1 MTQFQMLALLLFV
14 VMVVLAYGAT
24 LWAYVKNALQAV
36 TAVVPSLPTP
46 EAPPRSAR
54 RRVDDMIVVTDLRDR
69 LDEAGCAPGVD
80 ACTLLLRAMIDHPA
94 CYKKS

>member
-1 MTQFQMLALLLFV
+1 MTQFQVLSLLLFG
-14 VMVVLAYGAT
+14 VLVAVAYGST
-24 LWAYVKNALQAV
+24 LWAYVKKGVSAV
-36 TAVVPSLPTP
+36 SEVVPTLPT
-46 EAPPRSAR
+46 APPVTSAR
-54 RRVDDMIVVTDLRDR
+54 RRVDDMITVTDLRDR